1 VPDKQILMAMP
12 FRLTKNTG
20 DTIRSAGALSSVG
33 LAFVFAIVIGAW
45 LGRVLDRW
53 LGTAPVFFITCF
65 FLGLAAGVLNV
76 YRTVSRAFSPSG
88 AAPAAPRPPADE
100 DDLPPADE

>member
-1 VPDKQILMAMP
+1 MS

-20 DTIRSAGALSSVG
+20 DTIRTAGALSSVG
-33 LAFVFAIVIGAW
+33 LSFVFAIVIGTW

-53 LGTAPVFFITCF
+53 LGTAPLFFISCF

-76 YRTVSRAFSPSG
+76 YRTVSRAFPPSSAG
-88 AAPAAPRPPADE
+88 PTTPPSPADE
-100 DDLPPADE
+100 DDVRPADD